1 MLKTAGDKLFIAGL
15 TDIRDCE
22 AILAKIRELSPGS
35 PVDTAFNNGGRIE
48 VGGIKVPIPFVQV
61 KSLRI
66 LPVHCRFGD
75 AWIEG
80 VAIHLPKYLSRVQ
93 LAHEKLL
100 VGTPYRMEIFV
111 EQYYEDL
118 FTEITKEIQTN
129 LLVVKLP
136 GLQGQAAPDIRLKHG
151 EVGVSPLRA
160 AKLKEELE
168 RADPSLA
175 ERESIDGL
183 MVVGKRFPAASPTG
197 ARWVILRILEDGDD
211 NKIFVNPTAMNY
223 LHGGDF
229 DGDLYYLMTK
239 GPFHTL
245 DVEPVGQPAEMKVY
259 RHHEGTMI
267 DCLREGFHESTDED
281 AVNRVMGACI
291 KELTGLLTYTF
302 LNIARGY
309 AVKLGDFKQAYSEV
323 LLVFEP
329 LIEAVMDARKKE
341 GSVQSL
347 FMLADAL
354 QKFSQSRKEG

>member
-15 TDIRDCE
+15 TDTKDKE
-22 AILAKIRELSPGS
+22 SILAQIRELAPGS
-35 PVDTAFNNGGRIE
+35 PIDVALNNGGRIE
-48 VGGIKVPIPFVQV
+48 VGGIKVPVPFVQL

-66 LPVHCRFGD
+66 LPVSCRSGD

-80 VAIHLPKYLSRVQ
+80 LAIHLPKYLSRVQ
-93 LAHEKLL
+93 LAHEKILL
-100 VGTPYRMEIFV
+100 GTPYRMDVFV

-118 FTEITKEIQTN
+118 FTEITKEIQNN

-136 GLQGQAAPDIRLKHG
+136 GLQGQAAPDIRLKYG
-151 EVGVSPLRA
+151 EVGISPMRA
-160 AKLKEELE
+160 AKLKEELAYSDE
-168 RADPSLA
+168 SLKDRA
-175 ERESIDGL
+175 SIDGL

-197 ARWVILRILEDGDD
+197 ARWVILRVLEGADD
-211 NKIFVNPTAMNY
+211 NKIYVNPTAMNY

-239 GPFHTL
+239 GPFHRQDL
-245 DVEPVGQPAEMKVY
+245 EPVGLCPELRIQRKD
-259 RHHEGTMI
+259 GCMI
-267 DCLREGFHESTDED
+267 TELVNGFKASNDED

-309 AVKLGDFKQAYSEV
+309 AVKLGDFERAYSEV
-323 LLVFEP
+323 LTVFEP

-354 QKFSQSRKEG
+354 QKFSQSRKEK